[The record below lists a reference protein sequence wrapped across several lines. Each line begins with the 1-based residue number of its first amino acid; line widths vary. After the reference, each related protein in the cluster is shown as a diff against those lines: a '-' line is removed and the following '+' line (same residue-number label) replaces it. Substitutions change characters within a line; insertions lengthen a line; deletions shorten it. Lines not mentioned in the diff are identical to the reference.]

1 MRGLNLKSN
10 TIVGDLRMS
19 KNDENADVV
28 SKKDTVVVQ
37 IDNFLIAEAEK
48 ALEQYPKSAGEQI
61 EQWAY
66 LGRVA
71 ERKLTG
77 LEQLQLMSG
86 EFDVVLVDKGSG
98 AG

>member
-1 MRGLNLKSN
+1 
-10 TIVGDLRMS
+10 MS
-19 KNDENADVV
+19 KNNKNADVV

-77 LEQLQLMSG
+77 LEQLQLLSG
-86 EFDVVLVDKGSG
+86 EFDIVLVDKGSG
-98 AG
+98 GG

>member
-1 MRGLNLKSN
+1 MRRLNLKSN

-37 IDNFLIAEAEK
+37 IDNFLIVEAEK